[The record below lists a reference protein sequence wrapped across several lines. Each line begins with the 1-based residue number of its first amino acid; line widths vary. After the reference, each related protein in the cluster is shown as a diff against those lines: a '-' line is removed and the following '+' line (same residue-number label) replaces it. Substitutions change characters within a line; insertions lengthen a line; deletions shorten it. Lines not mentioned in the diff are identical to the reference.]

1 MAMEHLIV
9 HKDSEY
15 QSGFPH
21 IVRLQNGDLVT
32 AFRQSP
38 IREEMA
44 HQHLDPESRIVLVRS
59 TDDGKTWD
67 PDSRVII
74 DASDGA
80 QDINMVRITQLS
92 SGELIANNHRW
103 VVIPDGEE
111 ERLNELEGR
120 RWVLFR
126 SQPPYGTVVYDS
138 LTFMRSND
146 QGHTWSAPQPVGI
159 SSFAYLTHTGYNEA
173 IEMPDG
179 MLLAPFHGRCAA
191 DEQDRFFVAR
201 SHDSGCTWG
210 EPSTVAYDP
219 ERRIGFHEPPLLRLP
234 DGKLLSVIR
243 TAGADGYLY
252 QTFST
257 DDGWTW
263 QGLKRT
269 PIWGHPS
276 HLLRLRSGR
285 ILCAYGYRREPF
297 GVRAVFS
304 DDEGQTWDMDSGI
317 VIRADGLHRD
327 LGYPT
332 SVQLE
337 DDRILIVY
345 YFHGEDGI
353 RYIGGSIIE
362 E

>member
-1 MAMEHLIV
+1 MEHIVV
-9 HKDSEY
+9 HKDGEY
-15 QSGFPH
+15 HSAFPH
-21 IVRLQNGDLVT
+21 IVRLQDGDLVV

-38 IREEMA
+38 IREEMV
-44 HQHLDPESRIVLVRS
+44 HRHLDPESRIVLVRS
-59 TDDGKTWD
+59 SDDGKTWD

-80 QDINMVRITQLS
+80 HDINMVRITQLS

-103 VVIPDGEE
+103 VVIPEGDEA
-111 ERLNELEGR
+111 RLEGLEGR
-120 RWVLFR
+120 RRVLFR
-126 SQPPYGTVVYDS
+126 SQPPYGTVAYDT
-138 LTFMRSND
+138 LMFMRSYD
-146 QGHTWSAPQPVGI
+146 QGRTWSAPVPVGI
-159 SSFAYLTHTGYNEA
+159 SSFAYVTHTGYNEM

-179 MLLAPFHGRCAA
+179 TLLAPFHGRCAA

-201 SHDSGCTWG
+201 SRDGGRTWA
-210 EPSTVAYDP
+210 EPSTVAHDP
-219 ERRIGFHEPPLLRLP
+219 EGRISFHEPPLLRLP

-252 QTFST
+252 QAFST
-257 DDGWTW
+257 NDGWTW

-276 HLLRLRSGR
+276 HLLRLQSGR
-285 ILCAYGYRREPF
+285 ILCAYGYRREAF

-304 DDEGQTWDMDSGI
+304 EDEGQTWDMDHEI

-337 DDRILIVY
+337 EGRILVVY

-353 RYIGGSIIE
+353 RYIGGSIFE